1 MPMQMGDVHATWAD
15 TSLLK
20 ELIGFIPKRI
30 IEMELKSLSVGIGI
44 TTMYKDLAEDQ
55 IRLGVVG
62 LGYVGLPLAV
72 EFGKKFKTI
81 GYDLSLGRIQELKSG
96 IDVTKEVDADQLK
109 LAKKLNYT
117 NNVSEIAECNVYIVT
132 VPTPI
137 DLSNRPDLRPLLRAS
152 KDIGKILN
160 KGNIV
165 VFESTVY
172 PGATEEKCVQ
182 ILEENSGLKCNKGF
196 FVGYSPERINPG
208 DKIHKLV
215 SILKLYQSTRS
226 CAVY

>member
-1 MPMQMGDVHATWAD
+1 M
-15 TSLLK
+15 
-20 ELIGFIPKRI
+20 
-30 IEMELKSLSVGIGI
+30 
-44 TTMYKDLAEDQ
+44 
-55 IRLGVVG
+55 
-62 LGYVGLPLAV
+62 
-72 EFGKKFKTI
+72 
-81 GYDLSLGRIQELKSG
+81 GRIQELKSG

-172 PGATEEKCVQ
+172 PGATEEKCVP

-196 FVGYSPERINPG
+196 LWDIAQKE
-208 DKIHKLV
+208 
-215 SILKLYQSTRS
+215 
-226 CAVY
+226 